1 MKRLWFLTL
10 FCSLGMFGDRA
21 DAAPKCSE
29 SYTVVA
35 GNSLSEIA
43 KSAYGD
49 ANLWPYIYGYSS
61 NAVDYRRRPRPDQH
75 RNRTQP
81 AALPAGSREPTT
93 TAPLTNDLA
102 RRAQTATIEAVT
114 GTDYPPFTDQ
124 NWENGGMLTDIV
136 DAALDLA
143 NGTPDHSIDWIN
155 DWSAHIDP
163 LLRRHKYD
171 MGFPWFK
178 PNCDA
183 PEKLSEEDLKRCE
196 FYFSEPLFEMLI
208 VLFKRSDDARSL
220 DADQDLHGM
229 RLCRPAGYFTF
240 DLTERGLIPGDTIE
254 LEQPQSVGDCFHKLV
269 DGEVDFVALNQFT
282 GQSAIKQFG
291 YDDVVT
297 ASEELSD
304 TLGLHLIIHRGHPRA
319 SSLLRQFDTGL
330 GELRKSG
337 RYDEIVGRHLAIFHG
352 QNS

>member
-1 MKRLWFLTL
+1 MKRLWFLML
-10 FCSLGMFGDRA
+10 FCSLGMFGAKA

-49 ANLWPYIYGYSS
+49 ANLWPYIYGYGS
-61 NAVDYRRRPRPDQH
+61 NATIIGGDPGLISIGIELS
-75 RNRTQP
+75 
-81 AALPAGSREPTT
+81 LPPCPQTVEGMSTT
-93 TAPLTNDLA
+93 PLTNDLRA
-102 RRAQTATIEAVT
+102 RTTATIEVVT
-114 GTDYPPFTDQ
+114 ATDYPPFTDQ

-136 DAALDLA
+136 DAALDQA
-143 NGTPDHSIDWIN
+143 DGTPDHSIDWIN

-178 PNCDA
+178 PNCNA

-208 VLFKRSDDARSL
+208 VLFKRNDDARSL

-269 DGEVDFVALNQFT
+269 DGEIDFVALNQFT

-291 YDDVVT
+291 YGDVVT
-297 ASEELSD
+297 ASEELAD

-319 SSLLRQFDTGL
+319 STLLKQFDTGL
-330 GELRKSG
+330 AALRKNG

>member
-1 MKRLWFLTL
+1 MQRLWFTML
-10 FCSLGMFGDRA
+10 FCSLVMLGDRV

-43 KSAYGD
+43 KTAYGD
-49 ANLWPYIYGYSS
+49 ANLWPYIYGYGG
-61 NAVDYRRRPRPDQH
+61 NAAIIGGDPGLIGIGIVLS
-75 RNRTQP
+75 
-81 AALPAGSREPTT
+81 LPPCPQTVEATT
-93 TAPLTNDLA
+93 SAPLTNDQGA
-102 RRAQTATIEAVT
+102 RTTATIEVVT

-136 DAALDLA
+136 DAALDQA

-196 FYFSEPLFEMLI
+196 FYFSEPLFEMLV

-220 DADQDLHGM
+220 DTDRDLHGM

-297 ASEELSD
+297 ASEELAD
-304 TLGLHLIIHRGHPRA
+304 TLGLHLIIHQEHPRA
-319 SSLLRQFDTGL
+319 SSLLKQFDTGL

>member
-1 MKRLWFLTL
+1 MKRLWFLML
-10 FCSLGMFGDRA
+10 IFSLGMFGDRA

-29 SYTVVA
+29 SYIVVA
-35 GNSLSEIA
+35 GDSLSEIA

-49 ANLWPYIYGYSS
+49 ANLWPYIYGYSR
-61 NAVDYRRRPRPDQH
+61 NAAIIGGDPGLIGIGVKLS
-75 RNRTQP
+75 
-81 AALPAGSREPTT
+81 LPPCPQTVESTT
-93 TAPLTNDLA
+93 TAPLVNDQGS
-102 RRAQTATIEAVT
+102 RTQATIEAVT
-114 GTDYPPFTDQ
+114 ATDYPPFTDQ

-136 DAALDLA
+136 DAALDQA
-143 NGTPDHSIDWIN
+143 DGAPDHSIDWIN

-178 PNCDA
+178 PNCGA

-196 FYFSEPLFEMLI
+196 FYFSEPLFEMLV

-220 DADQDLHGM
+220 GTDQDLHGM
-229 RLCRPAGYFTF
+229 TLCRPAGYFTF

-254 LEQPQSVGDCFHKLV
+254 LERPQSVGDCFHKLV
-269 DGEVDFVALNQFT
+269 DGEVDFVTLNQFT

-297 ASEELSD
+297 ASEKLAD
-304 TLGLHLIIHRGHPRA
+304 TLGLHLIIHRGHPQA
-319 SSLLRQFDTGL
+319 STLLKQFDTGL
-330 GELRKSG
+330 SALHKSG